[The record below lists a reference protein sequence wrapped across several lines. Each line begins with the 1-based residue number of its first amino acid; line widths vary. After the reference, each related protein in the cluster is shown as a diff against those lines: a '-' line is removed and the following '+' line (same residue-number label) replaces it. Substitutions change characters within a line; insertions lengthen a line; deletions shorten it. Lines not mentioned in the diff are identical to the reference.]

1 MIVSRS
7 SKHSKTDLHWLISMT
22 VLPFSENI
30 KIILESYA
38 SELTNNEQM
47 ELRAKLTGAKYL
59 SIIFSLGNPFNI
71 DFEI

>member
-1 MIVSRS
+1 
-7 SKHSKTDLHWLISMT
+7 MT

-59 SIIFSLGNPFNI
+59 SIIFSLGNPFNT

>member
-1 MIVSRS
+1 
-7 SKHSKTDLHWLISMT
+7 MT

-47 ELRAKLTGAKYL
+47 ELRAKLTGVKYL